1 MWKEFKE
8 FAVKG
13 NVLDLAVGIV
23 IGAAFGKIVN
33 SLVNDVL
40 MPPIGLAVKHVDF
53 KDLFVNLS
61 PTAYGSLA
69 EAKAHNA
76 PTLNYGMFLNTI
88 LEFAIVAFAV
98 FMLVR
103 AINRVRSGASGSSD
117 HAGLPVLPHRHSTR
131 CGSMSTLH
139 FRFEGRSDKS
149 RLAAKGEESQG
160 RISHGL
166 NFDLPVVLLM
176 VYSPSF
182 T

>member
-40 MPPIGLAVKHVDF
+40 MPPISLAVKHVDF
-53 KDLFVNLS
+53 KDLFINLS

-76 PTLNYGMFLNTI
+76 PTLNYGIFLNTI

-98 FMLVR
+98 FISS
-103 AINRVRSGASGSSD
+103 ARSIGPAGAGGSSD

-149 RLAAKGEESQG
+149 
-160 RISHGL
+160 GL
-166 NFDLPVVLLM
+166 THD
-176 VYSPSF
+176 SF
-182 T
+182 LTVWIKPD